1 MLSLKESQKVINEMV
16 AKRLND
22 FDNGLLV
29 EDEVRELQALQMAGL
44 LFKHVVVAEE
54 VLLKGDV
61 K

>member
-1 MLSLKESQKVINEMV
+1 MLSIKESQKVINEMI

-44 LFKHVVVAEE
+44 LFKHVVVVDE
-54 VLLKGDV
+54 VLMKEA
-61 K
+61 

>member
-16 AKRLND
+16 TKRQND

-44 LFKHVVVAEE
+44 LFKHVVVMDEL
-54 VLLKGDV
+54 LLKEM
-61 K
+61 

>member
-29 EDEVRELQALQMAGL
+29 EDDEVRELQALQMAGL
-44 LFKHVVVAEE
+44 LFKHVVVVDE
-54 VLLKGDV
+54 VLMKEA
-61 K
+61 

>member
-1 MLSLKESQKVINEMV
+1 MLSIKESQKVINEMI

-44 LFKHVVVAEE
+44 LFKHVVVADE
-54 VLLKGDV
+54 VLMKEM
-61 K
+61 